1 MRKNWLN
8 QEPTQLGLRFKV
20 KPGSRQNGLS
30 FDAEGGLQINLQ
42 APAQDGKANKMLID
56 YLAKVLGLTKKQ
68 LVLAHG
74 AGARIKILQI
84 KIPYEEQQKIIEQIV
99 RLAADI

>member
-20 KPGSRQNGLS
+20 KPGSRQNSLS
-30 FDAEGGLQINLQ
+30 FDAEGGLQVSLQ

-56 YLAKVLGLTKKQ
+56 YLARVLGLTKKQ
-68 LVLAHG
+68 LVLTHG
-74 AGARIKILQI
+74 TSARIKILQI
-84 KIPYEEQQKIIEQIV
+84 KIPLAEQQKIIEQIIG
-99 RLAADI
+99 LAGDI